1 MMRPRPLGGRAFFA
15 FFFFFLFTWTQ
26 NEEAVLW
33 WCPALALEVFCI
45 YKWDVWARARA
56 QKSGEC
62 KTFSPHNLNPFVV
75 LCLSGPSALS
85 LSLSLALNLNSQLN

>member
-1 MMRPRPLGGRAFFA
+1 MRPRPLGGRAFFA
-15 FFFFFLFTWTQ
+15 FFFFCLHGHKMRRQCFDGAPPSLLKFFVFTSGM
-26 NEEAVLW
+26 
-33 WCPALALEVFCI
+33 C
-45 YKWDVWARARA
+45 ARARA